1 MRRRGSSSSPHGLT
15 AADPPNAPQ
24 KPGASPPSMRG
35 TTTGRG
41 GVPVLRV
48 VRAMLTHNIGDP
60 ARTGI
65 PGRRLFPHCE
75 VQMKPSVLL
84 RVASVL
90 TLIFCAGHTYGALG
104 SSSAD
109 PEQAAVF
116 MAMQAFPFEIMGA
129 RRTHW
134 QFYRGFSLLFSVT
147 LLLLAVL
154 LWQLAG
160 LAKRD
165 PAGARPLLAS
175 LFLAYL
181 GFTILCGMY
190 FFFAPAAFSAAVAI
204 CLALAFTS
212 TRNT

>member
-1 MRRRGSSSSPHGLT
+1 MEPWAPPPATRNRRRCSWRCR
-15 AADPPNAPQ
+15 
-24 KPGASPPSMRG
+24 PSRS
-35 TTTGRG
+35 RS
-41 GVPVLRV
+41 L
-48 VRAMLTHNIGDP
+48 
-60 ARTGI
+60 
-65 PGRRLFPHCE
+65 
-75 VQMKPSVLL
+75 
-84 RVASVL
+84 
-90 TLIFCAGHTYGALG
+90 
-104 SSSAD
+104 
-109 PEQAAVF
+109 
-116 MAMQAFPFEIMGA
+116 GA

-160 LAKRD
+160 LAKRN
-165 PAGARPLLAS
+165 PAGTRPLLAS
-175 LFLAYL
+175 LFLSYL

>member
-1 MRRRGSSSSPHGLT
+1 
-15 AADPPNAPQ
+15 
-24 KPGASPPSMRG
+24 
-35 TTTGRG
+35 
-41 GVPVLRV
+41 
-48 VRAMLTHNIGDP
+48 
-60 ARTGI
+60 
-65 PGRRLFPHCE
+65 
-75 VQMKPSVLL
+75 MKPSILL

-104 SSSAD
+104 VASRD

-116 MAMQAFPFEIMGA
+116 MAMQAFPFDIMGA

-160 LAKRD
+160 LAKSD
-165 PAGARPLLAS
+165 PVRARPFVAS

-181 GFTILCGMY
+181 GFTILCGVY
-190 FFFAPAAFSAAVAI
+190 FFIAPAAFSAAVAV

-212 TRNT
+212 ARTG

>member
-1 MRRRGSSSSPHGLT
+1 
-15 AADPPNAPQ
+15 
-24 KPGASPPSMRG
+24 
-35 TTTGRG
+35 
-41 GVPVLRV
+41 
-48 VRAMLTHNIGDP
+48 
-60 ARTGI
+60 
-65 PGRRLFPHCE
+65 
-75 VQMKPSVLL
+75 MKPAILL

-104 SSSAD
+104 AALRD

-134 QFYRGFSLLFSVT
+134 DFYRGFSLLFSVT

-154 LWQLAG
+154 LWQLAR
-160 LAKRD
+160 LSKSD
-165 PAGARPLLAS
+165 PAAAKPLIAS

-181 GFTILCGMY
+181 GFTILSGMY
-190 FFFAPAAFSAAVAI
+190 FFIAPAAFSAAAAI

-212 TRNT
+212 ARTG

>member
-1 MRRRGSSSSPHGLT
+1 
-15 AADPPNAPQ
+15 
-24 KPGASPPSMRG
+24 
-35 TTTGRG
+35 
-41 GVPVLRV
+41 
-48 VRAMLTHNIGDP
+48 
-60 ARTGI
+60 
-65 PGRRLFPHCE
+65 
-75 VQMKPSVLL
+75 MKPSVLL
-84 RVASVL
+84 RVASLL

-116 MAMQAFPFEIMGA
+116 MAMQAYPFEIMGA

-154 LWQLAG
+154 LWQLAH
-160 LAKRD
+160 LSKSQ
-165 PAGARPLLAS
+165 PAGAKPLIAS

-181 GFTILCGMY
+181 GFTVLCGVY
-190 FFFAPAAFSAAVAI
+190 FFIAPAAFSAAGAI

-212 TRNT
+212 ARTG

>member
-1 MRRRGSSSSPHGLT
+1 
-15 AADPPNAPQ
+15 
-24 KPGASPPSMRG
+24 
-35 TTTGRG
+35 
-41 GVPVLRV
+41 
-48 VRAMLTHNIGDP
+48 
-60 ARTGI
+60 
-65 PGRRLFPHCE
+65 
-75 VQMKPSVLL
+75 MKPAILL
-84 RVASVL
+84 RFASVL

-104 SSSAD
+104 ASLRD

-134 QFYRGFSLLFSVT
+134 DFYRGFSFLFSVT

-165 PAGARPLLAS
+165 PVGVRPFVGS

-181 GFTILCGMY
+181 GFTILCGVY
-190 FFFAPAAFSAAVAI
+190 FFMAPAVFSAAVAV
-204 CLALAFTS
+204 CLALTYTS
-212 TRNT
+212 ARTG